1 VIDAIRQFFAERI
14 EPATGAG
21 PDADRALQI
30 ATAALL
36 IEMSQADFDVS
47 AEEKSVIT
55 DALRKTFSLDDAAA
69 AELVRLA
76 EDQARKATCLYEF
89 TSLVNK
95 RFDRERKL
103 RIVELLW
110 QVAYADGRLEKHEQ
124 HLMRRL
130 ANLLYLSHQDYIAAK
145 FRARDRA
152 AGTAPG
158 TTAD

>member
-1 VIDAIRQFFAERI
+1 VIEAIRQFFSDRI

-21 PDADRALQI
+21 PDADRALQL

-36 IEMSQADFDVS
+36 IEMSQADFSVS
-47 AEEKSVIT
+47 KEEKSLISE
-55 DALRKTFSLDDAAA
+55 ALRETFELDDEHT

-76 EDQARKATCLYEF
+76 EGQAQQATCLYEF

-95 RFDRERKL
+95 SFDRDRKL
-103 RIVELLW
+103 RVVELLW
-110 QVAYADGRLEKHEQ
+110 QVAYADGRLEKHEH

-130 ANLLYLSHQDYIAAK
+130 ANLLHLSHQDYIAAK

-152 AGTAPG
+152 ARISPGTAE
-158 TTAD
+158 D